1 MKRLTNKYS
10 SAWLQGC
17 MHACIHAIMLVTVLC
32 SLAFAQSSD
41 LKNEPG
47 YVDFGDFTAFENS
60 TKVTEVIL
68 DEDLLS
74 VLATMSDVDDPNIMT
89 ILNGIKLVK
98 ANVYEISDENK
109 DQLKK
114 RINEVDS
121 KLSKTNWKR
130 IVKTKSE
137 DEIANVYIKLNNDK
151 KIVGLAVT
159 NFEKGGEAAFVN
171 IVGNIDLATI
181 GKLGKKFGIPQLERV
196 KHEDDKKK

>member
-1 MKRLTNKYS
+1 MNKLKIIIATVAFLS
-10 SAWLQGC
+10 INVLSQSTD
-17 MHACIHAIMLVTVLC
+17 VT
-32 SLAFAQSSD
+32 
-41 LKNEPG
+41 KEPG

-74 VLATMSDVDDPNIMT
+74 VLAAMSDEADPNIMS

-98 ANVYEISDENK
+98 ANVYEISEDNK
-109 DQLKK
+109 DELKK
-114 RINEVDS
+114 RIDEVDS
-121 KLSKTNWKR
+121 KLSSTGWKR
-130 IVKTKSE
+130 IIRTRGE

-159 NFEKGGEAAFVN
+159 NFEKDGEAAFVN

-181 GKLGKKFGIPQLERV
+181 GKLGKKFGIPHLGEV
-196 KHEDDKKK
+196 NHDNEEKN

>member
-1 MKRLTNKYS
+1 MNKLKIIIATIALLS
-10 SAWLQGC
+10 INILSQSTD
-17 MHACIHAIMLVTVLC
+17 VT
-32 SLAFAQSSD
+32 
-41 LKNEPG
+41 KEPG
-47 YVDFGDFTAFENS
+47 YVDFGDFTEFENS

-74 VLATMSDVDDPNIMT
+74 VLATMSDVDDPNIME

-109 DQLKK
+109 DLLKK

-121 KLSKTNWKR
+121 KLSNTKWKR
-130 IVKTKSE
+130 IVKTRSE
-137 DEIANVYIKLNNDK
+137 DEMANVYIKLNNDK
-151 KIVGLAVT
+151 KIIGLAVT

-181 GKLGKKFGIPQLERV
+181 GKLGKKFNIPHLEGV
-196 KHEDDKKK
+196 KHDNEKTD

>member
-1 MKRLTNKYS
+1 MNKLKIII
-10 SAWLQGC
+10 A
-17 MHACIHAIMLVTVLC
+17 AIAVLSINILSQSTDVT
-32 SLAFAQSSD
+32 
-41 LKNEPG
+41 KEPG

-74 VLATMSDVDDPNIMT
+74 VLATMSNEDDPNIMA

-98 ANVYEISDENK
+98 ANVYEISEENK
-109 DQLKK
+109 DLLKK
-114 RINEVDS
+114 KINEIDS

-130 IVKTKSE
+130 IVKTRSE
-137 DEIANVYIKLNNDK
+137 DEMANVYIKLNNDK

-181 GKLGKKFGIPQLERV
+181 GKLGKKFGIPQLEGV
-196 KHEDDKKK
+196 NHDDDKKN